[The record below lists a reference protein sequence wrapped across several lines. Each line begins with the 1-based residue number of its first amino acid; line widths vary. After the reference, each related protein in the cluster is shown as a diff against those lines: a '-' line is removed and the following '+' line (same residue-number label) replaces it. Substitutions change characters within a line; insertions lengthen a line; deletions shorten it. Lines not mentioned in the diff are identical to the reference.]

1 MADSVIEAE
10 SRAGNSHISRF
21 RSVLATACAALAAI
35 TASAAITD
43 DSVTQTLFT
52 ESTGAQYIDTGI
64 APAFGLK
71 FETTFRWME
80 PEASGTDNSLIGAR
94 TSNTNDRFFPI
105 HNVEGVAF
113 IGAGAGGARYLV
125 AESPTELTN
134 YDGAKKQGRGVRIAR
149 GRRYSVVADIAT
161 GTQTLTRDGTLI
173 YSGTHYNDFTFPSCN
188 LYLFACNIS
197 GTARQLSK
205 VQLYSFRIWRNGTLV
220 RDYIPCV
227 KDGVA
232 GFWEDCSQQFVGSS
246 SSTAFLAGPRGV
258 VGEPDY
264 LAQWIA
270 SDGSTYLD
278 TGVDASFDFAAE
290 GKLRFTAINAT
301 ETSFLGASR
310 TDVTP
315 RRYLMPVHL
324 VSGNEL
330 WFAAGDGNDYGQ
342 DKVKH
347 YAGDPNNSGSRRI
360 RVAAGDDHVF
370 AATFANGNQS
380 FDWDGTNEYTSTVSG
395 STSVGSHLFLFATCQ
410 NGAANF
416 LASAR
421 CYYLKLWRDGELVRD
436 FVPAIKD
443 GEGCLYDTVGG
454 ECLFAAS
461 PLTAAAGLVGPPAG
475 IPTKPRYHL
484 AYIGA
489 TGAQYVDTG
498 IEGRPGTKVEASLS
512 WTDAQPDAI
521 VLGSRKDSGNTRF
534 FPLYGNS
541 YMFGYGA
548 GVLGYYNTA
557 DVSYHRY
564 SDGANTPSIANGTTY
579 SIVADFGTATNQIT
593 LDGVL
598 CYRDATA
605 AVATGYPMYLFAA
618 NVSGTANYFSKVRI
632 RSLKIWQDGVLVRN
646 LVPVLADNGAPY
658 LYDKQNKVFYQGA
671 EAGLWDVGAVG
682 ERYTTGTFIIIR

>member
-1 MADSVIEAE
+1 M
-10 SRAGNSHISRF
+10 NSRF
-21 RSVLATACAALAAI
+21 HSAIATACAALAVAA

-43 DSVTQTLFT
+43 DSVTQTIFT

-94 TSNTNDRFFPI
+94 TPNTNDRFFPI
-105 HNVEGVAF
+105 HNTEGVVLV
-113 IGAGAGGARYLV
+113 GAGAGGVRYPV
-125 AESPTELTN
+125 AGSPTELTD

-149 GRRYSVVADIAT
+149 GQRYSVVADIAT
-161 GTQTLTRDGTLI
+161 GTQTLTRDGALI
-173 YSGTHYNDFTFPSCN
+173 YSGTLYNDFTFPSCN
-188 LYLFACNIS
+188 LYLFACNFN
-197 GTARQLSK
+197 GTAMQQSK
-205 VQLYSFRIWRNGTLV
+205 VQLYSFRIWRNGSLV

-232 GFWEDCSQQFVGSS
+232 GFWEDRSQQFVGSA

-270 SDGSTYLD
+270 SNGSTYLD

-290 GKLRFTAINAT
+290 GKLRFTAIDTTKEAT
-301 ETSFLGASR
+301 FLGAMN
-310 TDVTP
+310 TYDP

-324 VSGNEL
+324 VGNKL
-330 WFAAGDGNDYGQ
+330 WFAAGNGNEYGQ
-342 DKVKH
+342 DKAKH
-347 YAGDPNNSGSRRI
+347 YAGDPDNTGSGRI
-360 RVAAGDDHVF
+360 SVTAGDDH
-370 AATFANGNQS
+370 TFAVTFADGNQS
-380 FDWDGTNEYTSTVSG
+380 FAWDGATLYTSTVSDPA
-395 STSVGSHLFLFATCQ
+395 SVGSHLYLFAACQ
-410 NGAANF
+410 NGTTNYF
-416 LASAR
+416 SSAR

-443 GEGCLYDTVGG
+443 GEGCLYDTIGG
-454 ECLFAAS
+454 ECLFAAA

-475 IPTKPRYHL
+475 TPTKPRYHL
-484 AYIGA
+484 AYIGS
-489 TGAQYVDTG
+489 TGAQYVNTG

-512 WTDAQPDAI
+512 WIDAQPDAI
-521 VLGSRKDSGNTRF
+521 VLGSRKDGGNTRF
-534 FPLYGNS
+534 FPLYANS

-579 SIVADFGTATNQIT
+579 AIVADFGTATNQIT

-618 NVSGTANYFSKVRI
+618 NIYGTANYFSKARI
-632 RSLKIWQDGVLVRN
+632 RSLKIWQDGALVRDFI
-646 LVPVLADNGAPY
+646 PVLADNGAPY
-658 LYDKQNKVFYQGA
+658 LYDRHNDKFYQGA

-682 ERYTTGTFIIIR
+682 DRYATGTVITIR